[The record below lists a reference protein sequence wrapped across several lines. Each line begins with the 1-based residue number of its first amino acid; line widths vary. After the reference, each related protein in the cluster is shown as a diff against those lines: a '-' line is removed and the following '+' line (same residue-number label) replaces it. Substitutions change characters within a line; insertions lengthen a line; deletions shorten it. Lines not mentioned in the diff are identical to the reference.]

1 MPSLKR
7 VPARFY
13 RSANGVEPVRDWLR
27 EMDKQD
33 RFIIGTDIK
42 AVEYGWPI
50 GMPACRPLGG
60 GLFETRSRLLNR
72 TARVLFCIHEDA
84 MILLHGFIKKTD
96 QTPRRDLDLAQA
108 RRSDFMTR
116 IDNHDRKQK

>member
-33 RFIIGTDIK
+33 RFIVGADIK
-42 AVEYGWPI
+42 TVEYGWPI
-50 GMPACRPLGG
+50 PK
-60 GLFETRSRLLNR
+60 
-72 TARVLFCIHEDA
+72 V
-84 MILLHGFIKKTD
+84 
-96 QTPRRDLDLAQA
+96 
-108 RRSDFMTR
+108 
-116 IDNHDRKQK
+116 